1 MAGARFWHSRAVR
14 HVYQCP
20 MRWADMDLQGHV
32 NNVIYVDYLQEAR
45 VDMLRVHAARE
56 GTDQL
61 AEALVV
67 VHHEVHYRAPLTYR
81 FQPVSIECWVTDI
94 RAASFTMA
102 YEVFHEEPGHPEGRR
117 VYLRATTV
125 LTPFIFESERPR
137 RLSDGERSAL
147 ATYVEDS
154 PPWADPLRL
163 RGDGRRDD
171 VGHYPVHVRFSDVDV
186 YGHVNNVKYFEYFM
200 EARIL
205 LTARLWKGLVEEGMP
220 VRMVTARTRR
230 RLQGADPVPSRA
242 VRRVVL
248 ADPRRRA
255 VDGHRLGDRRRR
267 PAARA
272 GPGRDGVRRPR
283 DEPPAG
289 ATARGPRTV
298 ARRSRSLVASI
309 RAVSS
314 PRMPSPWL
322 TPRVQALTRAVCLVH
337 TMARA

>member
-1 MAGARFWHSRAVR
+1 MR
-14 HVYQCP
+14 HVYKCP

-45 VDMLRVHAARE
+45 VDMLRVHAKRE
-56 GTDQL
+56 ATGDL

-67 VHHEVHYRAPLTYR
+67 VRHEVHYRAPLTYR

-102 YEVFHEEPGHPEGRR
+102 YEVFHDQPGEPDGRR

-147 ATYVEDS
+147 TTYLEES
-154 PPWADPLRL
+154 PTWADPLRL
-163 RGDGRRDD
+163 TGEVRRDK

-205 LTARLWKGLVEEGMP
+205 FTARLWKGLTDDGPP
-220 VRMVTARTRR
+220 VTVVTARSDVDYKLPILFRPEPYDAWSWLR
-230 RLQGADPVPSRA
+230 HVGERSMVVESGIYDGDRLLSRA
-242 VRRVVL
+242 RVAMVFVDPATSRPEAPPPEVRERLL
-248 ADPRRRA
+248 AA
-255 VDGHRLGDRRRR
+255 
-267 PAARA
+267 
-272 GPGRDGVRRPR
+272 PG
-283 DEPPAG
+283 
-289 ATARGPRTV
+289 
-298 ARRSRSLVASI
+298 L
-309 RAVSS
+309 
-314 PRMPSPWL
+314 
-322 TPRVQALTRAVCLVH
+322 
-337 TMARA
+337 